1 MERRLAKINK
11 YPLTA
16 KNFTYK
22 PDKERL
28 EAAPIASLS
37 YEGSGAEGFAF
48 AVQLYDEH
56 LNLYAGNMAASF
68 DYALLGDT
76 VAKVADQITW
86 LLQLMSN
93 GQITIM
99 STVRRGLRGR
109 PYSVELLLSEDPAR
123 LKPVVSLVNFAW
135 RGKRPGLLSRRRVIV
150 QANDALSGVAK
161 VPASFFL
168 YQRFPRGTVFAPVV
182 PPIGRY

>member
-1 MERRLAKINK
+1 MERRLASVNK
-11 YPLTA
+11 YPLTV

-22 PDKERL
+22 PDKKRL
-28 EAAPIASLS
+28 EAAPVASLS
-37 YEGSGAEGFAF
+37 YEGSGTEGFAF

-56 LNLYAGNMAASF
+56 MNLYAGNMAASF
-68 DYALLGDT
+68 NYVLLGDT
-76 VAKVADQITW
+76 PAKVADQITW

-99 STVRRGLRGR
+99 SSVRRGLRGR

-123 LKPVVSLVNFAW
+123 MKPVVSLVNFAW
-135 RGKRPGLLSRRRVIV
+135 RGKRPGLLTRHRITV
-150 QANDALSGVAK
+150 QANSALTGVAK
-161 VPASFFL
+161 VPENFFL

-182 PPIGRY
+182 PPIGR